1 MRRHRLD
8 EGAAGVVRQHHDV
21 RRFQTGAGAHLHA
34 GRDAAFH
41 GALAGAHRAFLAP
54 AVAVGFQIHHAHK
67 ALPHLAALLGALH
80 VNKAVHRAGQ
90 HVPGIV
96 IHGGM
101 DLLNACIGIAV
112 FQIDLRQ
119 DHVQGA
125 GAACRGSLGFLPVI
139 PVTGELIAGNAAPL
153 FQWDLLR
160 RQKDVGRCKAGFGIH
175 SRFLPLIKPETLL
188 ENVGAVQHQ
197 MLHALSGGRL
207 LQCGA
212 AVGVHR
218 LVCRHQQV
226 VHAQRHSGHIQ

>member
-8 EGAAGVVRQHHDV
+8 KGAAGVVRQHHDMG
-21 RRFQTGAGAHLHA
+21 RFQRGTGAHLHA

-41 GALAGAHRAFLAP
+41 RAFAGTHGAGCAA

-67 ALPHLAALLGALH
+67 ALPHLTALLGAFH

-112 FQIDLRQ
+112 LQIDLRQ

-125 GAACRGSLGFLPVI
+125 GAACCGSLGFLPVI

-160 RQKDVGRCKAGFGIH
+160 RQKDVGRCKAGFRVH
-175 SRFLPLIKPETLL
+175 SRSLPFTITKAIHVLFT
-188 ENVGAVQHQ
+188 GSSRCCRSQRSAH
-197 MLHALSGGRL
+197 RL
-207 LQCGA
+207 RRQTAA
-212 AVGVHR
+212 AVRVPPR
-218 LVCRHQQV
+218 P
-226 VHAQRHSGHIQ
+226 AYPP